1 MFDLTGKKALVT
13 GSTQG
18 IGFAISKHLSEAG
31 ATVFINGTN
40 EEKAR
45 EVTKQIEG
53 AKMAVCDLSLPDC
66 ADRLYKITG
75 DVDILI
81 LNASIQIRKAWDEI
95 TDEEFDRQ
103 IAINLKASLKLI
115 QKYALYMQRQKWG
128 RIITIGSVQQQ
139 KPHKDMLVYAAA
151 KSAQENM
158 VRNLAKQL
166 ASFGITVNN
175 IAPGVIETPRNY
187 EALSDKEYSKQVING
202 IPCGYAGV
210 STDCSGLVLLL
221 CSDAGRYMTG
231 EDIYIDG
238 GMKL

>member
-1 MFDLTGKKALVT
+1 MFDLHEKRALIT

-18 IGFAISKHLSEAG
+18 IGFAIAKCLAEAG

-40 EEKAR
+40 EEKAKR
-45 EVTKQIEG
+45 AVEQIEG
-53 AKMAVCDLSLPDC
+53 AQLAVCDLSVPDC
-66 ADRLYKITG
+66 ADRIYEKTG

-81 LNASIQIRKAWDEI
+81 LNASIQIRKAWNEI
-95 TDEEFDRQ
+95 TDEEFDKQ
-103 IAINLKASLKLI
+103 IAVNFKASLKLI
-115 QKYALYMQRQKWG
+115 QKYAPYMQKQAWG
-128 RIITIGSVQQQ
+128 RIVTVGSVQQR

-166 ASFGITVNN
+166 APFGVTVNN
-175 IAPGVIETPRNY
+175 VAPGVIETPRNF
-187 EALSDKEYSKQVING
+187 EALADKEYAKHVMNG
-202 IPCGYAGV
+202 IPCGYAGLP
-210 STDCSGLVLLL
+210 TDCSGLVLLL
-221 CSDAGRYMTG
+221 CSEAGRYMTG

>member
-1 MFDLTGKKALVT
+1 MFDVTGKRALVT

-18 IGFAISKHLSEAG
+18 IGFAIAKCLSEAG

-40 EEKAR
+40 EEKAKR
-45 EVTKQIEG
+45 AAEQIKG
-53 AKMAVCDLSLPDC
+53 SQIAVCDLSLPDC
-66 ADRLYKITG
+66 ADRLYEKTG

-81 LNASIQIRKAWDEI
+81 LNASIQIRKAWNEI
-95 TDEEFDRQ
+95 TDEEFDKQ
-103 IAINLKASLKLI
+103 IAVNFKASLKLI
-115 QKYALYMQRQKWG
+115 QTYAPYMQKQAWG
-128 RIITIGSVQQQ
+128 RIITIGSVQQR

-166 ASFGITVNN
+166 APFGVTLNN
-175 IAPGVIETPRNY
+175 VAPGVIETPRNY
-187 EALSDKEYSKQVING
+187 EALADKEYAKQVMNG

-210 STDCSGLVLLL
+210 PTDCSGLVLLL
-221 CSDAGRYMTG
+221 CSEAGRYMTG
-231 EDIYIDG
+231 EDIYMDG